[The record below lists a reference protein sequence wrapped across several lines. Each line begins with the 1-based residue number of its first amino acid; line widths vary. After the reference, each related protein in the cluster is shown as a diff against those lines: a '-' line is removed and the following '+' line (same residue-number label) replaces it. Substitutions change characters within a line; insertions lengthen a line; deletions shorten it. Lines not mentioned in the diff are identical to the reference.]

1 MLSEQDDICT
11 QGFLSFKEEEGQYRL
26 SLCGNWCYDNAATLD
41 ALIKAL
47 KPEHKGVSIIDCSS
61 LTVLDTA
68 GAILIRRLTIVLSK
82 CGMVMRAGL
91 SPKHEKLLAQ
101 VEGQFERVRIQED
114 EGNLFLDML
123 AEMGAYTV
131 TVITAFGRLIGF
143 VGFVLNRTVQLL
155 WHPRRLRIAPLV
167 HQIEL
172 VGLRALGI
180 VGLISFLIGAVMVSQ
195 SAVQLEKFNA
205 TIFVVDLVGIS
216 QLRELGVLLTAIIIA
231 GRSGSAFTAQI
242 GSMKLREEIDA
253 MHTLGMH
260 HIDVLVIPR
269 FLALLIALPILTFF
283 ADIIG
288 LAGGAAL
295 AWAQL
300 DIVPTTFIMRLSEAV
315 DLNTFLV
322 GMIKA
327 PFFAAVIAI
336 TACYHGLLVEGSSD
350 SVGEHTTLSVV
361 QSIFMVIAMDAFFAI
376 FFTAVDM

>member
-1 MLSEQDDICT
+1 MISEQDDICT
-11 QGFLSFKEEEGQYRL
+11 EGFFTFREEDGQYRL
-26 SLCGNWCYDNAATLD
+26 SLCGNWCYDNAAALD

-47 KPEHKGVSIIDCSS
+47 NPEHKGVSIIDCSS
-61 LTVLDTA
+61 LNIFDTA

-91 SPKHEKLLAQ
+91 SQKHEKLLAQ
-101 VEGQFERVRIQED
+101 VEEQFERVRAHEE

-131 TVITAFGRLIGF
+131 TVVTDFARLLGF
-143 VGFVLNRTVQLL
+143 VGLVLNRTFQLL
-155 WHPRRLRIAPLV
+155 WHPKRLRFTPLV

-172 VGLRALGI
+172 VGLRAVGI
-180 VGLISFLIGAVMVSQ
+180 VGLISFLIGAVIVSQ
-195 SAVQLEKFNA
+195 GAVQLQKFNA
-205 TIFVVDLVGIS
+205 TIFVVDGVGIS
-216 QLRELGVLLTAIIIA
+216 QLRELGVLLTAIIVA
-231 GRSGSAFTAQI
+231 GRSGSSFTAQI
-242 GSMKLREEIDA
+242 GSMKLHEEIDA

-269 FLALLIALPILTFF
+269 FLALLISLPILTFF

-288 LAGGAAL
+288 LVGGAAL

-300 DIVPTTFIMRLSEAV
+300 DILPTTFIIRLSEAITV
-315 DLNTFLV
+315 DTFLV

-361 QSIFMVIAMDAFFAI
+361 QSIFMVIAMDAFFAV
-376 FFTAVDM
+376 FFTAVGM

>member
-1 MLSEQDDICT
+1 MINDQDDICVE
-11 QGFLSFKEEEGQYRL
+11 GFLFFKEEDGQYRL
-26 SLCGNWCYDNAATLD
+26 SLNGDWCYDNAAILD
-41 ALIKAL
+41 TLIKAL
-47 KPEHKGVSIIDCSS
+47 NPDHKGVSIIDCSN
-61 LTVLDTA
+61 LNLFDTA

-82 CGMVMRAGL
+82 CGMVMRTGL
-91 SPKHEKLLAQ
+91 SNKHEKLLAQ
-101 VEGQFERVRIQED
+101 VEGQFERILVHDD
-114 EGNLFLDML
+114 EGNVFLDML

-131 TVITAFGRLIGF
+131 TLVTAFGRL
-143 VGFVLNRTVQLL
+143 VGFLGLVLNRTFQLL
-155 WHPRRLRIAPLV
+155 WHPKRLRFAPLV

-180 VGLISFLIGAVMVSQ
+180 VGLISFLIGGVIVSQ
-195 SAVQLEKFNA
+195 SAVQLERFNA

-253 MHTLGMH
+253 MQTLGMN
-260 HIDVLVIPR
+260 HIDVLVLPR
-269 FLALLIALPILTFF
+269 FLALLISLPILTFF

-288 LAGGAAL
+288 LVGGAAL

-300 DIVPTTFIMRLSEAV
+300 DILPTTFIIRLSEAIIP
-315 DLNTFLV
+315 NTFWV

-327 PFFAAVIAI
+327 PFFAAVIAV
-336 TACYHGLLVEGSSD
+336 TACYHGLLVKGSSD